1 MADRRPFTTLVPA
14 MADELRRTGVDL
26 HKLDLDTERM
36 LTLIYNLLPVP
47 PVSRYGRLAA
57 LATSDGVD
65 HITRLP
71 DDLLRNIV
79 SRLPVKD
86 AARTTVLAS
95 RWRTLWLSTPL
106 VLIDADLLPKG
117 QWPPTPANSPSI
129 TTAVSHILEAHLGP
143 LPCVYLLCSRMSAYR
158 AQLTRWLHIL
168 AAKGVQDLVLVNR
181 PWPRDV
187 PLPAKVFTITT
198 LTLLYLG
205 MWKLPDMAV
214 LRGVSFPHLRELGL
228 CSVEMEQGDVDRLV
242 MGCPVLEI
250 LNIQG
255 CCGRMKGLRI
265 HLVSQSLRCVQIC
278 ISIVEKIDVV
288 DAPCLDRLIISG
300 AGSPDRALPIRFRI
314 GDAPKLHA
322 FGFLDPR
329 NHLLEIRDTMITAEM
344 KVSRMTMVTSVKF
357 LSLNV
362 RFGVHDDIKLVAT
375 FLRCFPN
382 VERLHITSEQCDQ
395 SADDLILKFWEES
408 GPIESVLSRINMMTF
423 RDFRGEQSEVGFLEF
438 FFQSAR
444 VLKTTVIVMANP
456 SFTPF
461 SVDKASSKVKEL

>member
-1 MADRRPFTTLVPA
+1 
-14 MADELRRTGVDL
+14 MADEFRRTGVDP

-36 LTLIYNLLPVP
+36 LTFIYNLLPVP
-47 PVSRYGRLAA
+47 PVTRYGRLAA
-57 LATSDGVD
+57 LATYDGVD
-65 HITRLP
+65 HIAHLP
-71 DDLLRNIV
+71 DDLLRNII
-79 SRLPVKD
+79 SRLPAKD

-106 VLIDADLLPKG
+106 VLIDAHLLPKG
-117 QWPPTPANSPSI
+117 HWPPTPANSPSI

-143 LPCVYLLCSRMSAYR
+143 FPCVYLLCGRMSAYR

-198 LTLLYLG
+198 LTRLYLG

-228 CSVEMEQGDVDRLV
+228 CSVEMEQGDVDSLV

-255 CCGRMKGLRI
+255 CCGRMKGLLI
-265 HLVSQSLRCVQIC
+265 HLVSQSLRCLQIC
-278 ISIVEKIDVV
+278 VSIVEKIDVV

-300 AGSPDRALPIRFRI
+300 ACNPDRALPIRFRI

-329 NHLLEIRDTMITAEM
+329 NHLLEIRDTMIT
-344 KVSRMTMVTSVKF
+344 SRSH
-357 LSLNV
+357 S
-362 RFGVHDDIKLVAT
+362 
-375 FLRCFPN
+375 
-382 VERLHITSEQCDQ
+382 ERCDQ
-395 SADDLILKFWEES
+395 SADDLGLKFWEES
-408 GPIESVLSRINMMTF
+408 GPIESVLSCINMMTF

-444 VLKTTVIVMANP
+444 VLKTAVIVMANP
-456 SFTPF
+456 RFTPF
-461 SVDKASSKVKEL
+461 SVDEASSKVKECSKEMANKSLQVCVRESEDPEGGEVWTFKTGADFSFQDPFSATEVLS